1 VDFITNV
8 SIILNHLFIHSVNLK
23 FKSPLGLWELLKTK
37 TNYLSGEYMDNKE
50 IKRAVKKR
58 YAKFAQENAS
68 CCPTCASKKGDITK
82 QTEIIGYSANEL
94 KNIPESAILGL
105 GCGNPT
111 ALADLKEGET
121 VLDLGSG
128 AGIDVFLS
136 ANKVG
141 ARGHVIGVDMTEE
154 MIKKAEKIAKE
165 NGYKNVEFR
174 LGEIEN
180 LPVKDNTVDVIISN
194 CVINLSPDKLQTF
207 KEAFRVLKPGGR
219 LMVSDLVTEGVLPD
233 DIKKSFDAWSG
244 CIAGALEKNV
254 YLETIKKAGFRD
266 VEIVSQNRY
275 AEKEIDNRLVG
286 KITSIKVR
294 AYK

>member
-1 VDFITNV
+1 
-8 SIILNHLFIHSVNLK
+8 
-23 FKSPLGLWELLKTK
+23 
-37 TNYLSGEYMDNKE
+37 MDDKE
-50 IKRAVKKR
+50 IKKAVKKR
-58 YAKFAQENAS
+58 YAKFAQDNTS
-68 CCPTCASKKGDITK
+68 CCPTCNSKKNGITE
-82 QTEIIGYSANEL
+82 QTKSIGYSTSEL
-94 KNIPESAILGL
+94 KNIPDSAVMGL

-141 ARGHVIGVDMTEE
+141 ESGHVIGVDMTEE
-154 MIKKAEKIAKE
+154 MIKKAEKIARE
-165 NGYKNVEFR
+165 NSYKNVEFR

-180 LPVKDNTVDVIISN
+180 LPVTDNTVDVIISN

-254 YLETIKKAGFRD
+254 YIDTIKKAGFRS
-266 VEIVSQNRY
+266 VEIINQNRY
-275 AEKEIDNRLVG
+275 IQKETDSRLAG
-286 KITSIKVR
+286 KIISIKVR

>member
-1 VDFITNV
+1 
-8 SIILNHLFIHSVNLK
+8 
-23 FKSPLGLWELLKTK
+23 
-37 TNYLSGEYMDNKE
+37 MDDKE
-50 IKRAVKKR
+50 IKKAVKKR
-58 YAKFAQENAS
+58 YAKFAKENTS
-68 CCPTCASKKGDITK
+68 CCPTCNSKKIDITK
-82 QTEIIGYSANEL
+82 QTESIGYSANEL
-94 KNIPESAILGL
+94 KSIPESAVMGL

-111 ALADLKEGET
+111 VLADLKEGET

-128 AGIDVFLS
+128 AGIDVFLA

-141 ARGHVIGVDMTEE
+141 ENGHVIGVDMTKE
-154 MIKKAEKIAKE
+154 MIKRSERIAEE

-174 LGEIEN
+174 YGEIEN
-180 LPVKDNTVDVIISN
+180 LPVEDNTVDVIISN

-219 LMVSDLVTEGVLPD
+219 LLVSDIVTEGQLPD

-244 CIAGALEKNV
+244 CIAGALEKTE
-254 YLETIKKAGFRD
+254 YLDTIKKAGFRN

-275 AEKEIDNRLVG
+275 SEKEIDKRLTG

>member
-1 VDFITNV
+1 
-8 SIILNHLFIHSVNLK
+8 
-23 FKSPLGLWELLKTK
+23 
-37 TNYLSGEYMDNKE
+37 MDNKE
-50 IKRAVKKR
+50 IKKAVKKR
-58 YAKFAQENAS
+58 YTNIAQENTS
-68 CCPTCASKKGDITK
+68 CCPTCISEKNDITN
-82 QTEIIGYSANEL
+82 QIESIGYSANEL
-94 KNIPESAILGL
+94 INIPENAVLGL

-111 ALADLKEGET
+111 ALADLKNGEV

-128 AGIDVFLS
+128 AGIDVFLA

-141 ARGHVIGVDMTEE
+141 NNGHVIGIDMTEE
-154 MIKKAEKIAKE
+154 MIKRAKKIAKE

-180 LPVKDNTVDVIISN
+180 LPVKNNTVDVIISN
-194 CVINLSPDKLQTF
+194 CVINLSPEKLQTF

-219 LMVSDLVTEGVLPD
+219 LMISDLVTEGVLPE

-254 YLETIKKAGFRD
+254 YLETIKKAGFRH
-266 VEIVSQNRY
+266 VEIVSQDRY
-275 AEKEIDNRLVG
+275 TEKEIDSRLVG

>member
-1 VDFITNV
+1 
-8 SIILNHLFIHSVNLK
+8 
-23 FKSPLGLWELLKTK
+23 
-37 TNYLSGEYMDNKE
+37 MDDKE
-50 IKRAVKKR
+50 IKKVVKKR
-58 YAKFAQENAS
+58 YTKFAQENTS
-68 CCPTCASKKGDITK
+68 CCPTCNSKKTDITK
-82 QTEIIGYSANEL
+82 QTESIGYSSNEL
-94 KNIPESAILGL
+94 KSIPESAVMGL

-128 AGIDVFLS
+128 AGIDVFLA

-141 ARGHVIGVDMTEE
+141 KNGHVIGVDMTEE
-154 MIKKAEKIAKE
+154 MIKRSEKIAKE

-174 LGEIEN
+174 FGEIEN
-180 LPVKDNTVDVIISN
+180 LPVKDNTVDAVISN

-219 LMVSDLVTEGVLPD
+219 LMVSDIVTEGQLPD

-244 CIAGALEKNV
+244 CIAGALEKKE
-254 YLETIKKAGFRD
+254 YLDTIKKAGFSK
-266 VEIVSQNRY
+266 VEIVSQTRY
-275 AEKEIDNRLVG
+275 TQKETDKRLTG
-286 KITSIKVR
+286 KITSIKVK